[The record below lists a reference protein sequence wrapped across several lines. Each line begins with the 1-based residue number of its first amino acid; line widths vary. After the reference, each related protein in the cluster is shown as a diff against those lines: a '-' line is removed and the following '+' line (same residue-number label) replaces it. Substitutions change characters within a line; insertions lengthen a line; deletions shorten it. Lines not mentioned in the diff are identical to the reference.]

1 MYVFFILKKSN
12 KVISK
17 KVRIG
22 QTANT
27 SMSLTRFVTNKSRF
41 SMSSWVYNNV
51 SIEYI
56 FKEF

>member
-17 KVRIG
+17 IVRIG

-41 SMSSWVYNNV
+41 SMLSWGYNNV